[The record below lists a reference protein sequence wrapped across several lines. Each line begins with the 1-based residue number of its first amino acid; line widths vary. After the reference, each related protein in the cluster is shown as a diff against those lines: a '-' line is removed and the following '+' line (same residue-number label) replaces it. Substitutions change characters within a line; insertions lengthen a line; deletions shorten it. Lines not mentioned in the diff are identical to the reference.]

1 MDAAMHIH
9 LDAIGGIAGDM
20 FVAALLDAFPDRTDG
35 VLHAVRLAELA
46 GDVVTR
52 LLDHDDGV
60 LVGKRF
66 DVHKSSQSNL
76 QQVSHAHRHEH
87 GHGTRGH
94 SHHSPAHDHVHPH
107 DHRHDHQHGHDNH
120 HGHDHHDHGH
130 HHHNHTH
137 WAQLRAELQGSPLAN
152 GIKRHAIGIFSEL
165 AWAEAEVHGKSVDDV
180 TFHEVGNWDSIAD
193 IVAAATLIESL
204 GAPSWS
210 IGFLP
215 MGRGRVKT
223 AHGELPVPAPA
234 TALLLEGFALHDDG
248 RSGERVTPTGAAIL
262 RYLRPTQG
270 IGTVP
275 KTLRTTGHGFGTRK
289 LPGMSNVLRVLAF
302 ERSASTETDSVG
314 IIQFEID
321 DQTGEE
327 LAVALDHLRAT
338 PGVID
343 ATQGLTTGKKGRVM
357 ASIQVLAR
365 PEKMDDAISACF
377 RQTTTLGVR
386 TRVETRTILTRR
398 EVEAGGL
405 RVKIA
410 DRPGGPTAKA
420 ESDDVASDATG
431 HRARSAERQQA
442 EYVALKGT
450 KHDH

>member
-1 MDAAMHIH
+1 MDVAMHIH

-20 FVAALLDAFPDRTDG
+20 FVAALLDAFPDRTDD
-35 VLHAVRLAELA
+35 VLHSVRLAGL
-46 GDVVTR
+46 GSDVVTR
-52 LLDHDDGV
+52 LLDHNDGV

-66 DVHKSSQSNL
+66 DVHKERQSDLRSQP
-76 QQVSHAHRHEH
+76 HEH
-87 GHGTRGH
+87 GHEGH
-94 SHHSPAHDHVHPH
+94 AHDHGHRHVHHDAH
-107 DHRHDHQHGHDNH
+107 DHDHGHV
-120 HGHDHHDHGH
+120 HHDHSH

-137 WAQLRAELQGSPLAN
+137 WAHLRAQLQGSALAD

-165 AWAEAEVHGKSVDDV
+165 AWAEAKVHGKNIDDV

-204 GAPSWS
+204 GAASWS
-210 IGFLP
+210 VASLP
-215 MGRGRVKT
+215 MGQGRVKT

-234 TALLLEGFALHDDG
+234 TALLLEGFAVHHDG
-248 RSGERVTPTGAAIL
+248 RPGERVTPTGAAIL
-262 RYLRPTQG
+262 RYLKPAQG
-270 IGTVP
+270 IGTTP
-275 KTLRTTGHGFGTRK
+275 QTLHSSGHGFGTRK
-289 LPGMSNVLRVLAF
+289 LHSMSNLLRVLAF
-302 ERSASTETDSVG
+302 ESATSTETDSVG

-327 LAVALDHLRAT
+327 LAVALDHIRAT

-343 ATQGLTTGKKGRVM
+343 ATQGMTTGKKGRVM
-357 ASIQVLAR
+357 ASIQVLVR
-365 PEKMDDAISACF
+365 PERMDEAVSACF

-386 TRVETRTILTRR
+386 TRVETRIILSRR

-420 ESDDVASDATG
+420 ESDDVASDPTG
-431 HRARSAERQQA
+431 HRSRSAERLQA
-442 EYVALKGT
+442 EHAALKGT